1 MDEADEREHR
11 APPWRSRAQRL
22 RWGLIA
28 AASTAVVALGL
39 SGVVGAT
46 ASAPS
51 PDGDGDRASPASTAS
66 LGVADPES
74 TAPPA
79 SGGTGRDPLTP
90 GELAKARTA
99 AASGLTGTDVKGA
112 PGPEYLSFELA
123 APRPGED
130 GPDAPRRA
138 SIYFYDYTSEKLI
151 KRVVNLRTGAVE
163 GTFAKAKLQPP
174 PSDKETAEAMAVFL
188 ADGLSA
194 DFRTRFG
201 RAAGRAFTSASQ
213 VRVTATTYTARPAD
227 TGADQCGASR
237 CVQLFI
243 RVPNGPFIDIT
254 DIVIDL
260 SGRTVARLR

>member
-22 RWGLIA
+22 RWGLVA

-39 SGVVGAT
+39 SGIVGAT
-46 ASAPS
+46 ASAP
-51 PDGDGDRASPASTAS
+51 PDTGGAASPASTA
-66 LGVADPES
+66 GVAEPTA

-79 SGGTGRDPLTP
+79 GGGIGRDQLTP
-90 GELAKARTA
+90 AELRQAKTA
-99 AASGLTGTDVKGA
+99 AANGLTGTDVKGA

-123 APRPGED
+123 APKPGED

-138 SIYFYDYTSEKLI
+138 AVYFYDYTSEKLI

-163 GTFAKAKLQPP
+163 GTFSRGRMQPP
-174 PSDKETAEAMAVFL
+174 PSERETAEAVAIFL
-188 ADGLSA
+188 AHPLSA
-194 DFRTRFG
+194 DFKARFG

-213 VRVTATTYTARPAD
+213 VQATATTYTARPAD

-237 CVQLFI
+237 CVQLFT